1 MFWTNVILRMQWTN
15 HLGAALQ
22 GLTSV
27 VALLATISTTFLSF
41 ILARAT
47 LRYVKV
53 TDKALQLA
61 HEQFEREWA
70 PELHIRLEKISD
82 IGARVVITNLAKISV
97 LLELWQLRKIS
108 HALPSERYL
117 LNQPLVGGTTW
128 SEDISSRLFS
138 VTGREFQG
146 ALTVSATFFASG
158 RLYRSD
164 WFRFE
169 VHVSNGRIVE
179 IHPVT
184 MPARRLHVLA
194 TKRATNMPHAAIDV
208 VEIGAAGT
216 NSQ

>member
-1 MFWTNVILRMQWTN
+1 MFWTNFILRMQSTN
-15 HLGAALQ
+15 QLGATLQ
-22 GLTSV
+22 GLSSIIAV
-27 VALLATISTTFLSF
+27 LATLSTTVLSF

-47 LRYVKV
+47 LRYVRV

-82 IGARVVITNLAKISV
+82 TEARVVITNLAKISV

-108 HALPSERYL
+108 HAVPSDRYF
-117 LNQPLVGGTTW
+117 LNHPLVGGTTW
-128 SEDISSRLFS
+128 SEDIGARLFAMA
-138 VTGREFQG
+138 GRNFQG
-146 ALTVSATFFASG
+146 AVTASATFFASG

-169 VHVSNGRIVE
+169 LKISNGRIVE
-179 IHPVT
+179 LHPVT

-194 TKRATNMPHAAIDV
+194 TERAANMPHTPIDV
-208 VEIGAAGT
+208 VEIGNG
-216 NSQ
+216 SR